1 MKMSG
6 QSSWRIRWDR
16 VAAAGAITFL
26 VLLASALGAMLY
38 VEAMKGARDQDL
50 WNKLSELGG
59 AIDNDG
65 LQAVQD
71 DVSMIFSRTELVA
84 LLVADNQGVI
94 VAAEPEKAIGRQ
106 LPMTREYWVQL
117 AGGQDGYVEVPT
129 VDLFDYGGP
138 SAFGE
143 FLGVTGEPQWEYRL
157 KTRRVQRSAPE
168 GEQGPGGLV
177 AHIFAVVSYPTL
189 VGLSLGRWVVILA
202 QAVVLLFLAYALA
215 LPAWVFF
222 DARRRNVDAPLA
234 WAALTLVTNAIG
246 WATYLVVRG
255 WQRPA
260 CPNCGRALRVT
271 FRACPHCGVQVR
283 RACPSCG
290 QVVNDQWSFCPHCT
304 EALN

>member
-1 MKMSG
+1 MAA
-6 QSSWRIRWDR
+6 
-16 VAAAGAITFL
+16 VATMTFL
-26 VLLASALGAMLY
+26 VLLAAALGAMLY
-38 VEAMKGARDQDL
+38 GDAMKAARDRDL
-50 WNKLSELGG
+50 WSKLSELGG
-59 AIDNDG
+59 SIDNNG
-65 LQAVQD
+65 PEAVRN
-71 DVSMIFSRTELVA
+71 DVSMIYSRTDLVA
-84 LLVADNQGVI
+84 LLVADNRGVI
-94 VAAEPEKAIGRQ
+94 VAAEPEKAVGRQ
-106 LPMTREYWVQL
+106 LPMTREYWGYRW
-117 AGGQDGYVEVPT
+117 AGGQEGFVEVPT

-143 FLGVTGEPQWEYRL
+143 FLGVTGESEWDFRVE
-157 KTRRVQRSAPE
+157 THRVQRPVPA
-168 GEQGPGGLV
+168 GEDGPGEFV
-177 AHIFAVVSYPTL
+177 AHIFAVVSYPAL
-189 VGLSLGRWVVILA
+189 LGISLGRWLVILA
-202 QAVVLLFLAYALA
+202 GAAVLLFLAYALA

-260 CPNCGRALRVT
+260 CPNCGRALRPI